1 MRQEKK
7 GSVKD
12 RQATEARIVAAFKE
26 LIEERGVRNA
36 GVNAVAEK
44 AGVNKVLIYRYFGGM
59 EGLCARL
66 AAELDPS
73 SLNYAER
80 IALTLDP
87 EADIKTQLV
96 SGLRDFQ
103 RRLAKDEF
111 SLALMTEELSG
122 ENELTKALAAARERT
137 GSALGAIIEERLE
150 ASRMSGKTKDVQ
162 ARLAVVSAALYY
174 LTLRARGVRLFN
186 SLDIGGDDGWERL
199 YEAMADMVLGG

>member
-87 EADIKTQLV
+87 GADIKTQLV

-122 ENELTKALAAARERT
+122 ENELTKALAASRERT
-137 GSALGAIIEERLE
+137 GRALGAIIEERLD
-150 ASRMSGKTKDVQ
+150 ASRLSGKAKDVQ